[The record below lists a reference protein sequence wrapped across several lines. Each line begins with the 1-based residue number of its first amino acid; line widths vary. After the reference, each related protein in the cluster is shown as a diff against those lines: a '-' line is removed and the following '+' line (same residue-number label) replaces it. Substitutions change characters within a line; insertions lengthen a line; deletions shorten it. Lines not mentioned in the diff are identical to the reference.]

1 MAKRQADVLGEYWRK
16 RDFSRTSEPKGAASK
31 AAGRAFVIQKH
42 AARRT
47 HFDFRLEHDGV
58 LKSWAVTRGPSL
70 DPADKR
76 LAVRTEDHPLQ
87 YGSFEGVIPK
97 GEYGAGPVML
107 WDEGHWEP
115 LVDPDEG
122 LEKGDLKFRLHGKR
136 LQGTWV
142 LVRMRSKPG
151 EKRENWLLIKK
162 ADDYADEKRDV
173 TEVFETSVA
182 TGRDMESIAEKAAP
196 AKQKAGTRKTSRGAA
211 KLPAFVKPQ
220 LATLVET
227 PPDGEDWLHEI
238 KYDGYRVIAAVAG
251 DQVRLYTRSGQD
263 WSDRFKQLVPA
274 FQALELPGA
283 LIDGEVVVF
292 DEKGQSRF
300 GLLQDALKGG
310 GEPMHFMAFDLLA
323 LDGHSLRKDALEKR
337 KMSLTKL
344 LKDAEG
350 PIRYSDH
357 VEGDG
362 ERMRAE
368 VCAMGLEGII
378 SKRGDAPYR
387 SGRSPLWQKSK
398 CIGRD
403 EFVIGGWTPSKA
415 AGRPFA
421 SLLLGEFDGDT
432 LHYRGRVGTGFD
444 NAEMDALGERLAGL
458 SRKSSPFDD
467 APSAIARSARWV
479 TPRLIAE
486 VAYTERTRDGYL
498 RHPAYLGLRED
509 KPAKSVKV
517 TVMPDSRKA
526 ASYAGVR
533 LTSPD
538 KVLFPEQGA
547 TKRDLAEYLVAM
559 ADHILPHL
567 ARRPL
572 SLVRCPNGRT
582 GECFFQKHGM
592 PGFPDAFRRVEIKE
606 KGGEPADYLYIEDEA
621 GLAAAAQMGVLELHI
636 WGAHI
641 DKLEK
646 PDRLVLDLDP
656 AEDVPFSLVKTAA
669 QDLRDVLSAAEL
681 QSFPLLTGGKGIHV
695 VVPLE
700 RRQDWSVLKR
710 FAAALARTLSAN
722 EPERFIAKATKAGR
736 KGRIFIDWLRN
747 ERGATAIAP
756 YSPRARKGAPVA
768 AAVSWREMAR
778 IESAD
783 KYTLDTIAQ
792 RVKRLKGDPWEGYHE
807 IRQSIRTEA
816 LAFVEKGGT

>member
-1 MAKRQADVLGEYWRK
+1 MAKRQPDALGEYWRK
-16 RDFSRTSEPKGAASK
+16 RDFARTSEPKGK
-31 AAGRAFVIQKH
+31 AGKSAGRAFVIQKH

-47 HFDFRLEHDGV
+47 HFDLRLELDGV

-115 LVDPDEG
+115 LADPGEG
-122 LEKGDLKFRLHGKR
+122 LANGDLKFRLHGTR

-162 ADDYADEKRDV
+162 ADDHADERRDI
-173 TEVFETSVA
+173 TETFETSVR
-182 TGRDMESIAEKAAP
+182 TGRDMDGIAASTAAAP
-196 AKQKAGTRKTSRGAA
+196 AKAMTGKTSRRPA
-211 KLPAFVKPQ
+211 KLPAFIKPQ
-220 LATLVET
+220 LATLVDTAPE
-227 PPDGEDWLHEI
+227 GEDWLHEI
-238 KYDGYRVIAAVAG
+238 KYDGYRLMAAVAG
-251 DQVRLYTRSGQD
+251 DQVRLYTRSGLD
-263 WSDRFKQLVPA
+263 WSDRFAQLVPA
-274 FQALELPGA
+274 FQALGLRAA
-283 LIDGEVVVF
+283 LIDGEAVVF
-292 DEKGQSRF
+292 DKKGQSRF

-310 GEPMHFMAFDLLA
+310 GEPIYFMAFDLLA
-323 LDGHSLRKDALEKR
+323 LDGHSLLSEALDKR
-337 KMSLTKL
+337 KARLAKL
-344 LKDAEG
+344 LKNAKE

-357 VEGDG
+357 VVGEG
-362 ERMRAE
+362 ERTRVKA
-368 VCAMGLEGII
+368 CSMGLEGII

-387 SGRSPLWQKSK
+387 SGRTRLWLKSK

-421 SLLLGEFDGDT
+421 ALLLGEFDGER

-444 NAEMDALGERLAGL
+444 DAELDALSARLAGL
-458 SRKSSPFDD
+458 SRESSPFDD
-467 APSAIARSARWV
+467 APTAIARSARWV
-479 TPRLIAE
+479 TPRLVAE

-498 RHPAYLGLRED
+498 RHPAYLGMRED
-509 KPAKSVKV
+509 KPGKSVKV
-517 TVMPDSRKA
+517 TAMANSTKA
-526 ASYAGVR
+526 VSYAGVR

-547 TKRDLAEYLVAM
+547 TKRDLAEYLVGM

-572 SLVRCPNGRT
+572 SLVRCPDGRT

-621 GLAAAAQMGVLELHI
+621 GLAAAAQMGVLELHV

-656 AEDVPFSLVKTAA
+656 AEDVPFSFVKTAA

-695 VVPLE
+695 VAPLE
-700 RRQDWSVLKR
+700 RRQDWSILKR

-722 EPERFIAKATKAGR
+722 EPDRFIAKATKAGR
-736 KGRIFIDWLRN
+736 KGRIFIDWMRN

-768 AAVSWREMAR
+768 TPVSWRELSR
-778 IESAD
+778 VESAD
-783 KYTLDTIAQ
+783 KYTLDTIVQ
-792 RVKRLKGDPWEGYHE
+792 RVKRLKGDPWDGYDA
-807 IRQSIRTEA
+807 IRQSIRAEA